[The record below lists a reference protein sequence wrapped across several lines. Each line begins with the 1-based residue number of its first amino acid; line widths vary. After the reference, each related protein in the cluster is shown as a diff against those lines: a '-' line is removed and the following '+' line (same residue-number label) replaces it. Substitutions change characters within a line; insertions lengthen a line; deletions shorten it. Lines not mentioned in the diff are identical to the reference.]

1 MGDEVQL
8 TDLTVIQRFSLAVR
22 GATAE
27 RAEVVAALEADLA
40 YLTAKPAA
48 KAAPRK
54 TATRTSRTAKA

>member
-27 RAEVVAALEADLA
+27 RAEVVAALEAVLA
-40 YLTAKPAA
+40 YLTGKAA
-48 KAAPRK
+48 KAAPHKAAPR
-54 TATRTSRTAKA
+54 TRAAKA